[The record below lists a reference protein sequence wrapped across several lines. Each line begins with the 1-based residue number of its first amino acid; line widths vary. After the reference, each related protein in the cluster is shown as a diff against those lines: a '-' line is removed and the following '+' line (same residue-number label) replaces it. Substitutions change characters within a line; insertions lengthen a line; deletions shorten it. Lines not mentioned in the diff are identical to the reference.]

1 MTPDPH
7 AQLQVA
13 EGEAHVK
20 LRNFLRPYLRRA
32 AKLGFRPFFKVEPEM
47 IVANGTVIPVRC
59 VTIKLVPESPR
70 AKSGCTREGAGV
82 CSIQAEDRYVDLKDA
97 EACIAG
103 AFEEALTFAKAA
115 V

>member
-1 MTPDPH
+1 MTDDPH

-20 LRNFLRPYLRRA
+20 LRNFLRPYIRRA
-32 AKLGFRPFFKVEPEM
+32 EKLGFRPFFKVEPEM
-47 IVANGTVIPVRC
+47 IVANGTVVPVRC
-59 VTIKLVPESPR
+59 VTIKLVPETPR
-70 AKSGCTREGAGV
+70 AKSACMVNGQRCT
-82 CSIQAEDRYVDLKDA
+82 IQAEDRYVDLKDA

-103 AFEEALTFAKAA
+103 AFDAALEHAKAT